1 MNTWARSIRQEKG
14 LRSRRGISAIMGS
27 ILVTVAMFLGL
38 GLSLSWV
45 VGHKEKVEL
54 SEKLTEKTVVEQTLI
69 TDLKQ
74 TQTEVEKA
82 QIEAEKSKNEL
93 KLTEEKLAIEAEA
106 RKAAVEARVHT
117 ENRLQL
123 TEEEKKRIEEEMR
136 GEIDELK
143 AMALATEEGRK
154 RFELEE
160 QLKTEIEARKKA
172 EQKWIEAETRR
183 SIAEKEARESLKI
196 ELSRKTETELN
207 EEFDRLRKE
216 VAVARQE
223 KAKLSAEAEHLKSD
237 VKMAALEKTAIEEDL
252 AQKRKDIN
260 LAEGILSNVGIGD
273 KLREEL
279 SKSHGENAPGDIP
292 SSELKSGD
300 GWWTEEVIRYR
311 IKKGDTLSSIA
322 ANDYIYNDWRLW
334 VVIYK
339 HNMHRINDPGIIYPG
354 QILLIPK
361 ITTLGKRDIN
371 KILKEYNKQ
380 GRL

>member
-1 MNTWARSIRQEKG
+1 
-14 LRSRRGISAIMGS
+14 MGS
-27 ILVTVAMFLGL
+27 IVLVTALFLGL
-38 GLSLSWV
+38 GMSLSWV

-54 SEKLTEKTVVEQTLI
+54 SEKLTEKTAAEITLK
-69 TDLKQ
+69 TDLGK
-74 TQTEVEKA
+74 TQT
-82 QIEAEKSKNEL
+82 EAEKSKAAL
-93 KLTEEKLAIEAEA
+93 KETEEKLAIEAEA
-106 RKAAVEARVHT
+106 RTDAVEARVLT

-123 TEEEKKRIEEEMR
+123 TEEEKKRIELEQQ
-136 GEIDELK
+136 GEISDLK
-143 AMALATEEGRK
+143 AIIIATEEGKK

-160 QLKTEIEARKKA
+160 RLKVEVEARKKA

-183 SIAEKEARESLKI
+183 SIAEKEARERLKI
-196 ELSRKTETELN
+196 EFSQKTEAELN

-216 VAVARQE
+216 VAAAKQE
-223 KAKLSAEAEHLKSD
+223 EAKLSAEAKQLKSD
-237 VKMAALEKTAIEEDL
+237 VKMAALEKAEIEEDL

-260 LAEGILSNVGIGD
+260 LAEGILSNVALGD

-279 SKSHGENAPGDIP
+279 SKAHGEEVPSEIP
-292 SSELKSGD
+292 PYELKSGD

-339 HNMHRINDPGIIYPG
+339 HNLHRINDPKFIYPG

-361 ITTLGKRDIN
+361 ITTLGKNDIK
-371 KILKEYNKQ
+371 KILKEYNKDK
-380 GRL
+380 L

>member
-1 MNTWARSIRQEKG
+1 
-14 LRSRRGISAIMGS
+14 MGS
-27 ILVTVAMFLGL
+27 IVLAAALFLGL

-45 VGHKEKVEL
+45 VGHKERVEL
-54 SEKLTEKTVVEQTLI
+54 TEKLTEKTAAEITLK
-69 TDLKQ
+69 TDLEK
-74 TQTEVEKA
+74 TQTE
-82 QIEAEKSKNEL
+82 AEQSKGAL
-93 KLTEEKLAIEAEA
+93 KETEEKLALEAEA
-106 RKAAVEARVHT
+106 RTDAVEARLLT

-123 TEEEKKRIEEEMR
+123 TEEEKKKIEEEMR

-160 QLKTEIEARKKA
+160 RLKEEVEARKKA

-183 SIAEKEARESLKI
+183 SIAEKEARENLKI
-196 ELSRKTETELN
+196 EFSRKTETELN
-207 EEFDRLRKE
+207 EEFEKLRKE
-216 VAVARQE
+216 VAAAKQE
-223 KAKLSAEAEHLKSD
+223 AAKLSAEAEHLKSD
-237 VKMAALEKTAIEEDL
+237 VKMAALEKAAIEEDL

-260 LAEGILSNVGIGD
+260 LAEGILSNVGTGD

-279 SKSHGENAPGDIP
+279 SKAQKTPGEEVPADIP
-292 SSELKSGD
+292 PYEFKSGD

-339 HNMHRINDPGIIYPG
+339 HNLHRINDPNFIYPG

-361 ITTLGKRDIN
+361 ITTLGKNEIN
-371 KILKEYNKQ
+371 KILKEYK
-380 GRL
+380 